1 VPSSL
6 TEMLWAMQP
15 EATEATEAA
24 EGAPNPGGGAA
35 GGPPPGCGGPGQQTL
50 IMMVLM
56 FGIIYLLMIRP
67 QQKKQRETEAM
78 LKALRV
84 GDTVRTSG
92 GIRGEIMDLTD
103 TEVTLLI
110 AEKTKI
116 NVLRTYILGKEEKK
130 SVADKIK

>member
-1 VPSSL
+1 MPSSL
-6 TEMLWAMQP
+6 SQMLWAMQP
-15 EATEATEAA
+15 EATEATEAVQ
-24 EGAPNPGGGAA
+24 GAPSQGGGQQTA
-35 GGPPPGCGGPGQQTL
+35 PLPGCGGPGQQTM

-56 FGIIYLLMIRP
+56 FGIIYLMMIRP
-67 QQKKQRETEAM
+67 QQKKQRETDAM

-84 GDTVRTSG
+84 GDRVRTTG

-116 NVLRTYILGKEEKK
+116 NILRNYIMGKEEKQ
-130 SVADKIK
+130 SVADRIK

>member
-1 VPSSL
+1 MPPSLSQ
-6 TEMLWAMQP
+6 MLWAMQP
-15 EATEATEAA
+15 ETTESTEAVQGT
-24 EGAPNPGGGAA
+24 PSQGGGQAA
-35 GGPPPGCGGPGQQTL
+35 PPPGCGGGPGTQTL

-56 FGIIYLLMIRP
+56 FGIIYLMMIRP

-84 GDTVRTSG
+84 GDRVRTTG

-116 NVLRTYILGKEEKK
+116 NILRSHITGKEEKQ
-130 SVADKIK
+130 SVADRKK

>member
-1 VPSSL
+1 
-6 TEMLWAMQP
+6 MLWAMQP
-15 EATEATEAA
+15 EATEATRAV
-24 EGAPNPGGGAA
+24 EGAPAQQGAPGGA
-35 GGPPPGCGGPGQQTL
+35 PPVGCGGPGQQTL

-56 FGIIYLLMIRP
+56 FGIIYLMMIRP

-116 NVLRTYILGKEEKK
+116 NVLRTYVLAKEEKK

>member
-15 EATEATEAA
+15 EATEATEAV
-24 EGAPNPGGGAA
+24 EGAPQQKGGPAA
-35 GGPPPGCGGPGQQTL
+35 GAPPGCGAPGQQTL

-78 LKALRV
+78 LKSLRV
-84 GDTVRTSG
+84 GDRVRTSG
-92 GIRGEIMDLTD
+92 GIRGEIVDLDD

>member
-1 VPSSL
+1 
-6 TEMLWAMQP
+6 MQP
-15 EATEATEAA
+15 EPTEATETVQ
-24 EGAPNPGGGAA
+24 GSPSQNGGQTA
-35 GGPPPGCGGPGQQTL
+35 PPPGCGGPGLQTV

-56 FGIIYLLMIRP
+56 FGIIYLMMIRP

-84 GDTVRTSG
+84 GDRVRTTG

-116 NVLRTYILGKEEKK
+116 NILRNHIMGKEEKQ
-130 SVADKIK
+130 SVADRRK